1 MAVDPL
7 LQSLVAGFAAEAQ
20 EVCQKVTI
28 DLLELERDGLDADA
42 LNKAYVRLGRHLHTL
57 KGSAASLGLQ
67 DLSEIAHKLEDAL
80 APLREHPQKMPRA
93 VVDLLL
99 HGLDIFMLRVQ
110 AHADGRGDALPDYT
124 IALAQLVAVAP
135 PPELATAVPSPVAP
149 PVAAPVAVVPSPMV
163 AVVPAAPSLVAAA
176 PAATLPAAPKS
187 PASTPAPLPSG
198 GGGGA
203 GPAEL
208 PRDEFHSGDSEG
220 AGWRVG
226 TRQVT
231 ALMREVERLREV
243 RLRTEERSR
252 ELDRAVALLARQG
265 LLAETAEARTL
276 LAGVGRA
283 LRSDGE
289 ETADV
294 VDALEEGLKAITT
307 RPVRTILEPLQRMV
321 RDLSR
326 QLRKEARLSVVGA
339 EVSLDR
345 RLLEKLNGALV
356 HLLRNAVDHGL
367 ESPSERERTGKHHE
381 GALTLRIEQQGN
393 LLFLE
398 SSDDGRGI
406 DVARVRQVAESRG
419 LATAE
424 ELVRM
429 NDNQVRDLIFRPGF
443 STRADV
449 TDTSG
454 RGVGLDAVRAAV
466 ESLQGRIEVAS
477 TLGQGTRFM
486 LTLPVELGSSPVL
499 VVRVFDQM
507 MGLPMLAVEATQLTR
522 MSTLRLSKRR
532 SQLEYQGQLIP
543 VVDLGARLGLR
554 ASSPPSEGQPLMVIQ
569 NGGKRVALA
578 VDSVVGDRD
587 LVIRPL
593 PAEVRDV
600 PAYQGAATLS
610 RGELM
615 LILRPNWLV
624 LEPTTLSAVAPQSR
638 RALVVDDSLTARAL
652 HRAMLEA
659 GGFTVHLASSGARAL
674 ERVLT
679 DAYDVIICD
688 LEMEEMDGEEF
699 IRRMRQRPETR
710 NLPIILVS
718 THEAARDRGRVAG
731 ADGFLS
737 KRDCASG
744 RLLAEVLDVMSR
756 RGGRP

>member
-1 MAVDPL
+1 MSVDPL
-7 LQSLVAGFAAEAQ
+7 LQGLVSGFAAEAQ
-20 EVCQKVTI
+20 EVCQKVTM
-28 DLLELERDGLDADA
+28 DLLDLERGVLEADA
-42 LNKAYVRLGRHLHTL
+42 LIKAYARLGRHLHTL

-80 APLREHPQKMPRA
+80 VPLKSNPQKMPRQI
-93 VVDLLL
+93 VDVLL
-99 HGLDIFMLRVQ
+99 HGLDIFLLRVQ
-110 AHADGRGDALPDYT
+110 AHADGRGDTLPDYT
-124 IALAQLVAVAP
+124 QALAQLVADAP
-135 PPELATAVPSPVAP
+135 AEAPAEKPPAEKPPAPVGAIATGPVSTAP
-149 PVAAPVAVVPSPMV
+149 PVMPSG
-163 AVVPAAPSLVAAA
+163 
-176 PAATLPAAPKS
+176 
-187 PASTPAPLPSG
+187 PASVEMSREDLST
-198 GGGGA
+198 
-203 GPAEL
+203 
-208 PRDEFHSGDSEG
+208 GDTEG
-220 AGWRVG
+220 AGWRVSS
-226 TRQVT
+226 RQVT
-231 ALMREVERLREV
+231 SLMREVERLREV

-252 ELDRAVALLARQG
+252 ELERVVTLLARQG

-276 LAGVGRA
+276 LSGVGRA

-289 ETADV
+289 ETADI
-294 VDALEEGLKAITT
+294 VDELEDGLKAITT

-326 QLRKEARLSVVGA
+326 QLGKEARLSVVGA

-367 ESPSERERTGKHHE
+367 ESPGDRERSGKHHE

-406 DVARVRQVAESRG
+406 DVKRVRQVAESRG
-419 LATAE
+419 VATSDELAR
-424 ELVRM
+424 L
-429 NDNQVRDLIFRPGF
+429 NDNQLRDLIFRPGF
-443 STRADV
+443 STRSDV

-466 ESLQGRIEVAS
+466 EALQGRIEVAS
-477 TLGQGTRFM
+477 TLNQGTRFM

-522 MSTLRLSKRR
+522 ISALRINRR
-532 SQLEYQGQLIP
+532 RAQLEHQGQLLP
-543 VVDLGARLGLR
+543 VVDLAARMGLR
-554 ASSPPSEGQPLMVIQ
+554 AAMLPGEGQPIMIIHS
-569 NGGKRVALA
+569 GGKRVALT

-615 LILRPNWLV
+615 LILRPSWLV
-624 LEPTTLSAVAPQSR
+624 SDPAPASVSQQTR

-659 GGFTVHLASSGARAL
+659 GGFTVHLASSGERAL
-674 ERVLT
+674 ERLQT
-679 DAYDVIICD
+679 DTYDVIICD
-688 LEMEEMDGEEF
+688 LEMDEMDGETL
-699 IRRMRQRPETR
+699 IRRLRERPETR
-710 NLPIILVS
+710 ELPIILVS
-718 THEAARDRGRVAG
+718 TYESGRERGRAAG

-737 KRDCASG
+737 KRDCAAG

-756 RGGRP
+756 RGGRS

>member
-7 LQSLVAGFAAEAQ
+7 LQGLVAGFAAEAQ
-20 EVCQKVTI
+20 EVCQKVTM
-28 DLLELERDGLDADA
+28 DLLDLERGVLDTEGLT
-42 LNKAYVRLGRHLHTL
+42 KAYQRLGRYLHTL

-80 APLREHPQKMPRA
+80 APLRASVQQMPRQ
-93 VVDLLL
+93 VVDVLL
-99 HGLDIFMLRVQ
+99 HGLDIFMLRVH
-110 AHADGRGDALPDYT
+110 AHADGRGDTLPDYT
-124 IALAQLVAVAP
+124 AALAQLVTEAP
-135 PPELATAVPSPVAP
+135 PPEPPSAAPAAPAPVAP
-149 PVAAPVAVVPSPMV
+149 AAPVAPV
-163 AVVPAAPSLVAAA
+163 APAVRPAAKPAPSSA
-176 PAATLPAAPKS
+176 
-187 PASTPAPLPSG
+187 TPAPTSMDGDTHVSG
-198 GGGGA
+198 
-203 GPAEL
+203 E
-208 PRDEFHSGDSEG
+208 SEG
-220 AGWRVG
+220 AGWRVSS
-226 TRQVT
+226 RQVT
-231 ALMREVERLREV
+231 TLMREVERLREV
-243 RLRTEERSR
+243 RLRQEERAR
-252 ELDRAVALLARQG
+252 ELDRVVTLLARQG

-283 LRSDGE
+283 MKSDGE

-307 RPVRTILEPLQRMV
+307 RPVRTILEPLQRMA

-326 QLRKEARLSVVGA
+326 QLGKEARLSVVGA

-367 ESPSERERTGKHHE
+367 ETPSERERTGKHHE

-406 DVARVRQVAESRG
+406 DVKGVRQAAESRG
-419 LATAE
+419 VAAPE
-424 ELVRM
+424 ELARM
-429 NDNQVRDLIFRPGF
+429 NDNQIRDLIFRPGF
-443 STRADV
+443 STRNDV

-466 ESLQGRIEVAS
+466 ETLQGRIEVAS

-499 VVRVFDQM
+499 VVKVFDQE
-507 MGLPMLAVEATQLTR
+507 MGLPMLAVEATQLTK
-522 MSTLRLSKRR
+522 MSALRVTRR
-532 SQLEYQGQLIP
+532 RAQLEYQGQMLP
-543 VVDLGARLGLR
+543 VVDLGSRLGLR
-554 ASSPPSEGQPLMVIQ
+554 AAHMPSEGQPLMVISA
-569 NGGKRVALA
+569 GGKRVALA
-578 VDSVVGDRD
+578 VDAVVGDRD

-615 LILRPNWLV
+615 LILRPSWLV
-624 LEPTTLSAVAPQSR
+624 SEPATQAAAAPQHR

-659 GGFTVHLASSGARAL
+659 GGFTVHLASSGRRAL
-674 ERVLT
+674 DRLQT
-679 DAYDVIICD
+679 DSYDVVICD

-699 IRRMRQRPETR
+699 IRTVRERPETR
-710 NLPIILVS
+710 DLPVILVS
-718 THEAARDRGRVAG
+718 TFETGRERGRAAG
-731 ADGFLS
+731 ADDFLS
-737 KRDCASG
+737 KRDCAEG
-744 RLLAEVLDVMSR
+744 QLLKVVLDVMSR
-756 RGGRP
+756 KGGRS